1 MTTRRHVLVWC
12 GGTFAG
18 ALLVPAFADAE
29 SASEELAVV
38 AGRQSPLEGLT
49 LNQLKR
55 LYLGDAMQ
63 GPGGEKLLP
72 LNRDPKSPE
81 RIGFDRSVLGMSPDA
96 VARYWIDRK
105 IRGQSGAPR
114 AVEPGPVA
122 ERVVAR
128 LPGALVYVRAKEV
141 GSEVKVLRIDGK
153 RPGEPGYPVLMSAAD
168 RAEVNRRTPSLL

>member
-1 MTTRRHVLVWC
+1 MTTRRRVLVWC
-12 GGTFAG
+12 GGAFAA
-18 ALLVPAFADAE
+18 ALLAPVFADAE
-29 SASEELAVV
+29 NASEELAVV
-38 AGRQSPLEGLT
+38 TAKQSPLEGLS
-49 LNQLKR
+49 LSQLKR
-55 LYLGDAMQ
+55 LYLGDAIQ

-81 RIGFDRSVLGMSPDA
+81 RLGFDRSVLGMSPEA

-114 AVEPGPVA
+114 AVDPGSVA

-141 GSEVKVLRIDGK
+141 GAEVKVIRVDGK
-153 RPGEPGYPVLMSAAD
+153 KPGEPGYPVLMTVAG
-168 RAEVNRRTPSLL
+168 RAEVNRRAPILF

>member
-1 MTTRRHVLVWC
+1 MITRRHVMVWC
-12 GGTFAG
+12 GGAFAG
-18 ALLVPAFADAE
+18 ALLLPTFADAE
-29 SASEELAVV
+29 NGSEELAVV
-38 AGRQSPLEGLT
+38 AAKQSALEALS

-55 LYLGDAMQ
+55 LYLGDPIQ

-81 RIGFDRSVLGMSPDA
+81 RIGFDRSVLGMSPEA

-114 AVEPGPVA
+114 AVDPGPVA

-128 LPGALVYVRAKEV
+128 LPGALAYVRAKEV
-141 GSEVKVLRIDGK
+141 GAEVKVLRIDGK
-153 RPGEPGYPVLMSAAD
+153 KPGEPGYAVVMNAPG
-168 RAEVNRRTPSLL
+168 RAEVNRRSPFVF